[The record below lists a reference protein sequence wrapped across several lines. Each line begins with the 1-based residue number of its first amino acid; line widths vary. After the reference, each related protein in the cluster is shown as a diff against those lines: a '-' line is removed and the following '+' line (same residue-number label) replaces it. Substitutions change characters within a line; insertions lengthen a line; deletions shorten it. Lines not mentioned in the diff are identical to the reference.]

1 MYFRCDNILKV
12 WPRVGPHVFKCQIGQ
27 ECDPERL
34 EKLAKNENE
43 VNGEKG
49 GFQSSH
55 SHNETQ
61 NRQYISC
68 ANNGESRYCCFQ
80 DGFDV
85 CNLCAEEVLSTKA
98 PLTASTMGNNTATST
113 SNGSSASK
121 QLNGG
126 WFDVQLKTISQTVQ
140 EETEKNGIIRNGKVI
155 VVQNEV

>member
-34 EKLAKNENE
+34 EKLAKNEE
-43 VNGEKG
+43 VGEKG
-49 GFQSSH
+49 GFESST
-55 SHNETQ
+55 NE
-61 NRQYISC
+61 NRQFISC
-68 ANNGESRYCCFQ
+68 ANNGESRYCCFE

-85 CNLCAEEVLSTKA
+85 CNLCAEEVLSSKA
-98 PLTASTMGNNTATST
+98 PLTASTMGGNNTST

-155 VVQNEV
+155 IVQNEV